1 MTGIATIDIIFI
13 IIIIIAAIRC
23 AFRGFVT
30 EILSV
35 AAIILGI
42 LGAVFLSGLV
52 AGYIDEYFGLAK
64 WSNIVAFLILFLVIY
79 IIVKAI
85 ERGFDRF
92 LERVH
97 LEKLDKSLGLFL
109 GLFEGIIIVGLIIFI
124 MLIQPVFD
132 VQRVLYESWFAGVFF
147 SVFPGGTEELKQK
160 FFGTIHQEDA
170 VEALKGALSSF
181 GYYV

>member
-1 MTGIATIDIIFI
+1 MAGLATIDIIFI
-13 IIIIIAAIRC
+13 IIIVIAAIRC

-42 LGAVFLSGLV
+42 LGAVFLSGLA

-79 IIVKAI
+79 IVVKGI
-85 ERGFDRF
+85 ERGLDRF
-92 LERVH
+92 LEKVQ

-109 GLFEGIIIVGLIIFI
+109 GIFEGLLIVGLVIFI
-124 MLIQPVFD
+124 MLIQPLFD
-132 VQRVLYESWFAGVFF
+132 VQNVLNESWFAGVFF
-147 SVFPGGTEELKQK
+147 SIFPGGTEELKEK
-160 FFGTIHQEDA
+160 FFETIRQEEA
-170 VEALKGALSSF
+170 VEAFRRALSAT
-181 GYYV
+181 GNNV